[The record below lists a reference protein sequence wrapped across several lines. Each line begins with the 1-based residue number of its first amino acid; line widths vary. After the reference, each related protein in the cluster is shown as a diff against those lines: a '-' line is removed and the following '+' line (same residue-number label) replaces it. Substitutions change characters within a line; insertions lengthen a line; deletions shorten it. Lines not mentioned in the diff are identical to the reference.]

1 MLNSCVLRPSK
12 KEKKRK
18 EKNCHGYFW
27 KHCMLCI
34 PSRESQCIK
43 YKNLSRLAEK
53 QSFCSKLQ
61 ITRTSISRIRLAKPK
76 LICNIYSWQKNRKLF
91 PKINCGLKYK
101 LVEIFWKG
109 NLAVTIKCNVHI
121 PPSSNSTSWCPS

>member
-1 MLNSCVLRPSK
+1 
-12 KEKKRK
+12 
-18 EKNCHGYFW
+18 
-27 KHCMLCI
+27 MLCI

-43 YKNLSRLAEK
+43 YKNLTRLEEK

-61 ITRTSISRIRLAKPK
+61 ITRTSISYIRLAKPK
-76 LICNIYSWQKNRKLF
+76 LICSIHSWQKNRKTF

-121 PPSSNSTSWCPS
+121 LPSSNSSYLLVSLLEQILIIAQRCIHRGLPWWLRG